1 MKCDRK
7 RISYYL
13 DGELSVAER
22 VELDMH
28 LRSCATCQ
36 ATLREYRQIR
46 MGIRSLPARGMP
58 GTVRD
63 RVLAQVRDSAPRAR
77 PARAQSWFRAVLP
90 AVASLVVMIAAIFL
104 LRGPARGPALESS
117 FPQPGAQG
125 VSTALRIELD
135 FTEAVDGESARVSL
149 QPSVEILTEWRD
161 GRLIIVPLRELAP
174 NTLYTVRVE
183 GARSADGAEARGP
196 LEVQFRTGSAAPSVR
211 PRANDAT
218 LAGPAR
224 PAPAGEGN
232 FRVAA
237 VPTPVPSP
245 SPSATAEETPTPAPV
260 VP

>member
-1 MKCDRK
+1 VKCDRK

-13 DGELSVAER
+13 DGELSAAARAEL
-22 VELDMH
+22 ELH

-36 ATLREYRQIR
+36 ATLRQYRQIR
-46 MGIRSLPARGMP
+46 MSIRALPVQPMP
-58 GTVRD
+58 APVRH
-63 RVLAQVRDSAPRAR
+63 RVLARVRESAPRAR
-77 PARAQSWFRAVLP
+77 AGPAQSWFRAVLP
-90 AVASLVVMIAAIFL
+90 AVASLVVMIAAVFL

-135 FTEAVDGESARVSL
+135 FTEPVDGESARVSL

-161 GRLIIVPLRELAP
+161 GRLIIVPLRELEP
-174 NTLYTVRVE
+174 DTLYTVRVE
-183 GARSADGAEARGP
+183 GARSADGTEARGP
-196 LEVQFRTGSAAPSVR
+196 LEVQFRTGSAAPRVR
-211 PRANDAT
+211 PRASDST

-224 PAPAGEGN
+224 PAPAGEDN

-237 VPTPVPSP
+237 VPTPVPTP
-245 SPSATAEETPTPAPV
+245 SPSATAGETPTPASV